1 MALDGQKKRRKRVP
15 KSTST
20 KTSSA
25 GTDMRDKKS
34 AKVEEPTEAKH
45 TMAVNTDFGD
55 SAIFTLSK
63 NQLQSIVKAMKP
75 VQKEDKYRFEIG
87 TDGDVTVSVDEQGFV
102 LCIQLGTTEVKAD
115 KPFVFYMD
123 KAVLSRISGVVADE
137 IKFDMTTEKMNINV
151 GGTDINMGL
160 SIEDVTPDTSYA
172 VTTKET
178 KSSEWLL
185 DVLNRIAVSKTSNAP
200 LASVMYFG
208 ETIKYGSKKN
218 TSLVKEGLSNIKVG
232 LVPEFVTYLRNIA
245 TMGENVDFIYDEEGG
260 NFIVKNDTVFY
271 KTKIVKNKF
280 PVDIKTDL
288 IDKLETEAEGTFS
301 SNPILMSLD
310 KLSIPL
316 IGAENAEINMT
327 FSEDNQN
334 IEVFVY
340 SIGNQASKD
349 IWTAGT
355 LEGQASGV
363 LDLYHLMSAL
373 SVMDDDVTISSY
385 KSFILIEDS
394 QQYILLSKYL

>member
-1 MALDGQKKRRKRVP
+1 MALDGQKRRKRVP
-15 KSTST
+15 KSSQT

-25 GTDMRDKKS
+25 GTDLREKK
-34 AKVEEPTEAKH
+34 ATVKDTEPRH

-87 TDGDVTVSVDEQGFV
+87 TDGDITVSVDEQGFI
-102 LCIQLGTTEVKAD
+102 LCIKLGTTDVQAE

-123 KAVLSRISGVVADE
+123 KSVLNRISSVVADE
-137 IKFDMTTEKMNINV
+137 IKFDMTIETMNIQV

-160 SIEDVTPDTSYA
+160 SIEDVTPDISYT

-218 TSLVKEGLSNIKVG
+218 TSLVKNGLSDIAVG
-232 LVPEFVTYLRNIA
+232 LVPEFVTYLRNIS
-245 TMGENVDFIYDEEGG
+245 TMGDNVDFIFDEEGG

-288 IDKLETEAEGTFS
+288 IDKLDAEANGTFS
-301 SNPILMSLD
+301 SSPILMSLD

-327 FSEDNQN
+327 FSEDDQN
-334 IEVFVY
+334 IGVTVF

-349 IWTAGT
+349 IWTSGA
-355 LEGQASGV
+355 LEGNASGV

-385 KSFILIEDS
+385 KSFVLLEDS

>member
-1 MALDGQKKRRKRVP
+1 MALEGQKRKRRVP
-15 KSTST
+15 KSSST
-20 KTSSA
+20 KTEAS
-25 GTDMRDKKS
+25 GNGLREKKTV
-34 AKVEEPTEAKH
+34 KKDDGVKH
-45 TMAVNTDFGD
+45 TMAINIDYGD

-75 VQKEDKYRFEIG
+75 VAKEDKYRFEIG
-87 TDGDVTVSVDEQGFV
+87 TDGDVTVSVDEQGFI
-102 LCIQLGTTEVKAD
+102 LCIKLGTTEVKAD

-123 KAVLSRISGVVADE
+123 KSVLNRISSVVADE
-137 IKFDMTTEKMNINV
+137 IKFDMTTETMNIMV

-160 SIEDVTPDTSYA
+160 SIEDVTPDISYS

-185 DVLNRIAVSKTSNAP
+185 DILNRIAVSKTSNAP
-200 LASVMYFG
+200 ISSVMYFG
-208 ETIKYGSKKN
+208 ENIKYGSKKN
-218 TSLVKEGLSNIKVG
+218 TSLIKEGLSEIKVG
-232 LVPEFVTYLRNIA
+232 LVPEFVSYLRNIA
-245 TMGENVDFIYDEEGG
+245 TMGENVDFIYDEEGS

-280 PVDIKTDL
+280 PVDIKEDL
-288 IDKLETEAEGTFS
+288 IDKLETEASGTFS
-301 SNPILMSLD
+301 SNPILISLD

-327 FSEDNQN
+327 FSEDEQN
-334 IEVFVY
+334 INVTVY

-349 IWTAGT
+349 VWTAGT
-355 LEGQASGV
+355 LEGEASGV

-385 KSFILIEDS
+385 KSFILLEDS
-394 QQYILLSKYL
+394 QQYLLLSKYL